1 MKHNH
6 PFLYRLSLILHRFV
20 STSPGLTKAYLA
32 AWSLLLR
39 SGCSFPLKRNLAI
52 NLYGYDWQSVRFGP
66 KSVNVTDNCAIN
78 LIPNV
83 GEFDFN
89 ALFSKDLDYES
100 ELFALLSKR
109 ISKYDAVIE
118 IGANVGVYTSFFS
131 VLLGSLGLSTPVFA
145 FEPSKRAFLRLQD
158 NLAANRAKNVYAFNL
173 AIADES
179 RFMRFF
185 EPDGHL
191 TNGSL
196 AVDFAA
202 KFSDHVVET
211 IVPSFAADQLIEL
224 VSGHTRLLVKI
235 DVEGAEEVVLKSL
248 TSLILDKRPEIILE
262 VLKSYQERLNQISAL
277 RDNYDFYLVTPNG
290 LEQRK
295 TLEAHPRYRDYLL
308 IPHGEIGDHRLVP

>member
-6 PFLYRLSLILHRFV
+6 PFLFRLSRIINGFV
-20 STSPGLTKAYLA
+20 ATSPTLTKAYLL
-32 AWSLLLR
+32 AWSFLLR
-39 SGCSFPLKRNLAI
+39 SGYSFPLKRNMAI
-52 NLYGYDWQSVRFGP
+52 NLYGYNWPSVRFNP
-66 KSVNVTDNCAIN
+66 RSVNVTDQCAIN

-89 ALFSKDLDYES
+89 TLFSKELGYES
-100 ELFALLSKR
+100 ELFKLLSKR
-109 ISKYDAVIE
+109 VRKYDAIIE

-145 FEPSKRAFLRLQD
+145 FEPSRKAFKRLQE
-158 NLAANRAKNVYAFNL
+158 NLKANSAKNVYAFNL

-179 RFMRFF
+179 RFLRFF
-185 EPDGHL
+185 EPEGHL

-202 KFSDHVVET
+202 NFSDHVVET
-211 IVPSFAADQLIEL
+211 IVPSFAAYQLIEL
-224 VSGHTRLLVKI
+224 VSRHTKVLVKI

-248 TSLILDKRPEIILE
+248 SPVILEKRPEIILE
-262 VLKSYQERLNQISAL
+262 VLRTYEQRLNEISVL
-277 RDNYDFYLVTPNG
+277 REHYDFYLVTPNG

-295 TLEAHPRYRDYLL
+295 TLEAHPCYRDYLL
-308 IPHGEIGDHRLVP
+308 VPHGEIDEHGLVP

>member
-6 PFLYRLSLILHRFV
+6 PFLYRLSLILHRFI
-20 STSPGLTKAYLA
+20 SASPTLTKAYLS

-39 SGCSFPLKRNLAI
+39 SGWSFPLRRSLAI
-52 NLYGYDWQSVRFGP
+52 NLYGYRWPSVRFNP
-66 KSVNVTDNCAIN
+66 RSVNVTGHCAIN
-78 LIPNV
+78 LVPNV

-89 ALFSKDLDYES
+89 ALLGKDLEYES
-100 ELFALLSKR
+100 ELFELLSKR

-145 FEPSKRAFLRLQD
+145 FEPSRKAFLRLQD

-179 RFMRFF
+179 GFMRFF
-185 EPDGHL
+185 EPEGHL

-196 AVDFAA
+196 AVDFASH
-202 KFSDHVVET
+202 FSDHVVET
-211 IVPSFAADQLIEL
+211 IVPSFAADQLAKL

-248 TSLILDKRPEIILE
+248 TSLILEKRPEIILE
-262 VLKSYQERLNQISAL
+262 VLRSYQERLSQISAL

-295 TLEAHPRYRDYLL
+295 TLEAHPQYRDYLL
-308 IPHGEIGDHRLVP
+308 IPHGEIDEHCLVP